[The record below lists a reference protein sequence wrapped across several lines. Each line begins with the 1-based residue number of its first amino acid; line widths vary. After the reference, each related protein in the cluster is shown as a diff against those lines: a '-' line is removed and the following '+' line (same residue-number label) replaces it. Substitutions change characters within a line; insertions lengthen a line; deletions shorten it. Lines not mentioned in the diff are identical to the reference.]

1 MKKSKIIIK
10 EYGKSQLDD
19 ELEELDEMLQE
30 AEDDINR
37 QKDYEKSRPYK
48 DYKDNAD
55 VDDDDDDFD
64 YDDDD
69 DDFDYDDSDDDD
81 DASGIRIKKNT
92 TKKADRPKVVVASAD
107 MYISTASKVALILSI
122 LGITFLPGGTL
133 AVLDLC
139 SKDPYR
145 KKWMSWLSLY
155 ISIVWLISIILVS
168 TGHGWVK

>member
-48 DYKDNAD
+48 GYKDNAD

-64 YDDDD
+64 YDDSDVD
-69 DDFDYDDSDDDD
+69 DDDD
-81 DASGIRIKKNT
+81 DASSIRIKKNT
-92 TKKADRPKVVVASAD
+92 TKKADRPKVIVASAD